1 MKTLRHTFIAGLAFV
16 ASGITLLS
24 CQKEFNAKSYAPP
37 KPLQTFG
44 GYSSSKDIEASSLV
58 AYWPFTSSFTDSV
71 SNLAGTV
78 SGNVTAGAGISG
90 KGFQGADNSYVVFSN
105 PGNVIP
111 KMQSYTIAFWMK
123 TTNINGLA
131 RGIFS
136 LNNPT
141 DFWGSLDIYLD
152 NPPADDKNAD
162 TLTFRVHMTNASGV
176 TYAGQFLQAKVANAI
191 SKWVHMTITYDGAT
205 SKFNIYQDDKAITIG
220 GVAGQKGF
228 VLSPVIP
235 GDDPVKNPG
244 VVYGPLKFPNPT
256 AMVIGTWQ
264 FQTNPS
270 LTSSA
275 GAQSWAGSYTGA
287 LDDFRIYSKALTIDE
302 VKALYNLELAGR

>member
-1 MKTLRHTFIAGLAFV
+1 MKTLRHTTIAGLAFI
-16 ASGITLLS
+16 ASCLTLLS

-37 KPLQTFG
+37 KPLPTFG
-44 GYSSSKDIEASSLV
+44 GYSSSKEIEASSLV

-71 SNLAGTV
+71 SKLAGTV
-78 SGNVTAGAGISG
+78 SGNITAGTGISG
-90 KGFQGADNSYVVFSN
+90 KGFQGADNSYLVISN
-105 PGNVIP
+105 AGSVIP
-111 KMQSYTIAFWMK
+111 KLQSYTIAFWMK

-162 TLTFRVHMTNASGV
+162 TLTFRVHMNNNSGV
-176 TYAGQFLQAKVANAI
+176 KYAGQFLQAKVANAI
-191 SKWVHMTITYDGAT
+191 SKWVHMTITYDGPT
-205 SKFNIYQDDKAITIG
+205 SVFNIYQDDQVITVG

-228 VLSPVIP
+228 VKSPTIP
-235 GDDPVKNPG
+235 GDDPTKNPPTL
-244 VVYGPLKFPNPT
+244 YGPLNFPNPN

-270 LTSSA
+270 LTSA
-275 GAQSWAGSYTGA
+275 ATAQSWAGSYTGA
-287 LDDFRIYSKALTIDE
+287 LDDFRIYSKALTLDE
-302 VKALYNLELAGR
+302 IKALYNLELAGR